1 LFCRKP
7 YPLKDII
14 THEGACER
22 SKCSNELCGISLENL
37 PDTVKFKIKITGEEK
52 VACSKKCKKVTK
64 FGYILKRTNEGE
76 ILK

>member
-1 LFCRKP
+1 
-7 YPLKDII
+7 
-14 THEGACER
+14 
-22 SKCSNELCGISLENL
+22 L

-64 FGYILKRTNEGE
+64 FGYILKRTNESE